1 MIVVMA
7 KKKTKRQPKYYIS
20 DAWETWPLKHTT
32 LVAIVLV
39 LFISILDT
47 VIVRTFFEF
56 STSLG
61 LASAFIA
68 GMFYVSLF
76 TAAPAVIMLAELSKT
91 IDTIPLILFASI
103 GSVVGDLIILKI
115 FRDNIYEEMKY
126 LGQKLGIGI
135 KIKKSQRKAVSWLMA
150 LVGIFVLGS
159 PLPDEVGIAMLG
171 MTQYSKAR
179 ILLVAFVANFVGIA
193 IIVFAARAATN

>member
-7 KKKTKRQPKYYIS
+7 KRKTKKQSKYYVS
-20 DAWETWPLKHTT
+20 DVWKTWPLKHTT

-39 LFISILDT
+39 VFISILDT

-61 LASAFIA
+61 FASAFLA

-76 TAAPAVIMLAELSKT
+76 TAAPAIIMLAELSKT
-91 IDTIPLILFASI
+91 IDAIPLILVASL
-103 GSVVGDLIILKI
+103 GSVLGDLIILKI

-126 LGQKLGIGI
+126 LGKKLGIGI
-135 KIKKSQRKAVSWLMA
+135 KIRKSQRKTVSLLLA

-179 ILLVAFVANFVGIA
+179 ILLVAFLANSVGIA
-193 IIVFAARAATN
+193 VIVFAARAATS